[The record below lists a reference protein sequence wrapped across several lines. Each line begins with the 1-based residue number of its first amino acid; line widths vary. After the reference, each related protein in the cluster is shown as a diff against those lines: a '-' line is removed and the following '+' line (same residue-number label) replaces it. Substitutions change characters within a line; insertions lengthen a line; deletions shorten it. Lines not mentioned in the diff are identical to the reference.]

1 MHTLLALSPRPLT
14 RKALI
19 AGLLFLAIGLLF
31 SPAPAQAQSGD
42 GLILA
47 ESAYDVEET
56 LIRLAETMEEA
67 GLTVFGNVNHGRNAA
82 SVDQELLPTQVLLF
96 GNPRLGTPLM
106 LTSPTVAIDLPQKY
120 LIWEDTSGRTFIS
133 YNSVDYL
140 IERHGLTGPE
150 EALTRVRGA
159 LANFA
164 STVAP
169 EAEGEGGGE
178 PDPEPTQVAEEEP
191 APEPTEAPQE
201 EDPVVL
207 PVTGRGSDG
216 LSGLWI
222 TLGLLALGAL
232 FLVVPGLRRNLREN
246 KIISLLLIGLLISIT
261 AIMPANVEADG
272 HNGLIINPSPL
283 SVEETVDKLQEAIT
297 SRNLN
302 IMQVINHADNAAS
315 VGLELPPTQL
325 IIFGNPNVGTGLMQ
339 ASRSIGIDLPQKM
352 LVWEDGEGS
361 VQVAYNDIAYLAE
374 RHGVTGRDQV
384 ITNVTGALAAIV
396 SEATA
401 SE

>member
-1 MHTLLALSPRPLT
+1 
-14 RKALI
+14 
-19 AGLLFLAIGLLF
+19 
-31 SPAPAQAQSGD
+31 
-42 GLILA
+42 
-47 ESAYDVEET
+47 
-56 LIRLAETMEEA
+56 MEEA
-67 GLTVFGNVNHGRNAA
+67 GLTVFGNVNHARNAE

-120 LIWEDTSGRTFIS
+120 LIWEDTSGRTFVS

-140 IERHGLTGPE
+140 IERHSVTGPE

-169 EAEGEGGGE
+169 QAEGGGEGEAEAEGE
-178 PDPEPTQVAEEEP
+178 PDPAPTEVAEEEP
-191 APEPTEAPQE
+191 APEQAEAPQE

-207 PVTGRGSDG
+207 PVTGRGNDG

-222 TLGLLALGAL
+222 TLALLALGAL

-246 KIISLLLIGLLISIT
+246 KMIGLLLIGLLISIT
-261 AIMPANVEADG
+261 AILPANVEADG
-272 HNGLIINPSPL
+272 HSGLIINPSPL
-283 SVEETVDKLQEAIT
+283 SVEETVENLQAAMT

-352 LVWEDGEGS
+352 LVWEDGDGN

-396 SEATA
+396 SEATT